1 MLDRFPG
8 WESRTGIWQ
17 VGDIDLVF
25 AAVALGIIDSKID
38 RVGRAIPTRAMGCTS
53 SFSWPR
59 QKTRKI
65 FLRGGWRDS

>member
-38 RVGRAIPTRAMGCTS
+38 RVGRAIPTPQWDARRASHGLGRRREK
-53 SFSWPR
+53 SF
-59 QKTRKI
+59 
-65 FLRGGWRDS
+65 